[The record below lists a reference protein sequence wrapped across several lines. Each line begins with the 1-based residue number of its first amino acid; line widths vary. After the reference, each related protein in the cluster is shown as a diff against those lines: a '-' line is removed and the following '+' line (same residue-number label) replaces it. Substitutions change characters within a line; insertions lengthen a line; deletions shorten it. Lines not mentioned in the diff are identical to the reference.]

1 MPRHKAFD
9 NTMLIRLT
17 SELKVRLTLFVI
29 PKVLPQV
36 MKLDV

>member
-17 SELKVRLTLFVI
+17 SELKTSFNS
-29 PKVLPQV
+29 VL